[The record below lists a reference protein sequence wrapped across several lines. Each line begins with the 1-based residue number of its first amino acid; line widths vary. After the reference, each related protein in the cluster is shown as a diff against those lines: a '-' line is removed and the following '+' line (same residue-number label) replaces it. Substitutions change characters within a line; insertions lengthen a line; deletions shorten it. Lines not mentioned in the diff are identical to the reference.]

1 MPNLE
6 ILKGKRILVV
16 DDELDVLETV
26 REQLTDCDVTTARTF
41 QDAVQ
46 LIHSQTFDLVILDI
60 MGVDGFTLLEEC
72 RKEKLHAAMLTA
84 HAITT
89 ESINKSLKLGAVSF
103 LPKEELA
110 RLPELVAEILSELA
124 EGKAHWKKLFVRL
137 GPFFKER
144 LGLTWDDLEKPPSP
158 PYSY

>member
-6 ILKGKRILVV
+6 ILKGKQILVV

-26 REQLTDCDVTTARTF
+26 REQLTDCEVTTARTF
-41 QDAVQ
+41 QDAKQ
-46 LIHSQTFDLVILDI
+46 LIHSQKFDLVILDI

-110 RLPELVAEILSELA
+110 RLPELVAEIFSELA

-137 GPFFKER
+137 GPFLRK
-144 LGLTWDDLEKPPSP
+144 DSV
-158 PYSY
+158 